1 MKRKVKRHTMRV
13 RKAVADGTI
22 LYVNMP
28 YYDDDTNPFV
38 IDADKLNMMH
48 YVDGLYILEGKD
60 PYNEWVR
67 QNIERAKELGYYE
80 LLDWRRK
87 D

>member
-1 MKRKVKRHTMRV
+1 MRV
-13 RKAVADGTI
+13 GKAVADGVG

-28 YYDDDTNPFV
+28 YYDDDTNPFA
-38 IDADKLNMMH
+38 IDTNELNMLN
-48 YVDGLYILEGKD
+48 YRAGLCILEGKD